1 VLYDSAPKKTS
12 ESFFP
17 TPSPNV
23 ILSAAF
29 TILNTFVALLKVRKQ
44 DWRDMNRDSIV
55 RHTAILIGAL
65 FVASAII
72 YLVIRLIA
80 FAL

>member
-1 VLYDSAPKKTS
+1 
-12 ESFFP
+12 
-17 TPSPNV
+17 
-23 ILSAAF
+23 
-29 TILNTFVALLKVRKQ
+29 
-44 DWRDMNRDSIV
+44 MNRDSIV

>member
-1 VLYDSAPKKTS
+1 
-12 ESFFP
+12 
-17 TPSPNV
+17 
-23 ILSAAF
+23 
-29 TILNTFVALLKVRKQ
+29 
-44 DWRDMNRDSIV
+44 MNRDSIV

-80 FAL
+80 LAL